1 MSTIRFNATD
11 EQLEDLRKRAKNLNM
26 SVQDYIRMEL
36 LGIKIELNDDKIIKC
51 IKENFGNSGDIF
63 NLNKILKK
71 LNINDLENVDLR
83 LYGKR
88 LKKLSQTK
96 IDGRY
101 LFEETDERCER
112 QIVYRTI

>member
-11 EQLEDLRKRAKNLNM
+11 EQLEDLRKRAKNLDI
-26 SVQDYIRMEL
+26 SIQDYIRMEL
-36 LGIKIELNDDKIIKC
+36 LGIKIKLNDDNIINC
-51 IKENFGNSGDIF
+51 IKENFGNSGDTF
-63 NLNKILKK
+63 NINKILKK
-71 LNINDLENVDLR
+71 LNINDLENVYVR

-96 IDGRY
+96 IDGKY
-101 LFEETDERCER
+101 LFKETNERCER